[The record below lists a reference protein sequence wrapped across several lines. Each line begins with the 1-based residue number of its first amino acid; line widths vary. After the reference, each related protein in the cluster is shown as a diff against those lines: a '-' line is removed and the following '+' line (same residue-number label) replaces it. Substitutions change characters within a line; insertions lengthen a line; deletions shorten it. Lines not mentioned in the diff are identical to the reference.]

1 MSKIWVT
8 MLDGS
13 TKEIVRI
20 GLAQQRFMPTDPS
33 VFLRLVSSFCSPFCL
48 FPFFACDRVGTS
60 KFGLQDENDY
70 DDSNALEV
78 SSTRYT
84 IRRGAICCMETIRV

>member
-8 MLDGS
+8 MLNGS

-33 VFLRLVSSFCSPFCL
+33 SFC
-48 FPFFACDRVGTS
+48 V
-60 KFGLQDENDY
+60 
-70 DDSNALEV
+70 
-78 SSTRYT
+78 
-84 IRRGAICCMETIRV
+84 